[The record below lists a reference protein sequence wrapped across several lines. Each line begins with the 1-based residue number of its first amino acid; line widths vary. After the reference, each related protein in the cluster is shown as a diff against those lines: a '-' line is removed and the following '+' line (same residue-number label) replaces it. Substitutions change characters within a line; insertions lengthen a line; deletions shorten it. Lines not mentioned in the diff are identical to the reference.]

1 MKADGNYFSQQR
13 IRVLEV
19 EYHSPNPDFTTYS
32 VHGLGNYLTR
42 LNLGCLFYECSSQK
56 NLKIKCFKITCKVWA
71 HCLTYSMLLIILFRS
86 IWTSESLILPFLT
99 PRPNCSSLTLTSW
112 LPDLH
117 LVLGHIEL
125 LTPRSS
131 FPDSQITGLT
141 QTLTA
146 VWLSPDPLLAQPKP
160 AAAHTTASQTLPG
173 EGLTFFTETISII
186 WNFCQSGNCSA
197 ADFQGHSRIKQHI
210 VS

>member
-1 MKADGNYFSQQR
+1 MKKWKLRAIIWLRHTAGGCRN
-13 IRVLEV
+13 LEQTTSIKGWGYPV
-19 EYHSPNPDFTTYS
+19 EYRKPNPARQRSTKKHKWSYTFAGST
-32 VHGLGNYLTR
+32 
-42 LNLGCLFYECSSQK
+42 LNC
-56 NLKIKCFKITCKVWA
+56 V
-71 HCLTYSMLLIILFRS
+71 LLAYAIPDLQV

-99 PRPNCSSLTLTSW
+99 PRPNCSSLTLMSW

-197 ADFQGHSRIKQHI
+197 ADIQGHSRIKQHI